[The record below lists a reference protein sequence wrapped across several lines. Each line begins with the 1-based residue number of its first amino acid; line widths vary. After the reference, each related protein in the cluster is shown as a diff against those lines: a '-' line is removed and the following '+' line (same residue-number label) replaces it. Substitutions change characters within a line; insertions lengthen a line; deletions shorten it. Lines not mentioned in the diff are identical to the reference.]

1 MSTWFTGLGTG
12 MKVVVGIA
20 AAAVVGVVGVSA
32 ASAIDGIV
40 SEEMPVPTETET
52 LEPTSEPTKSVYSED
67 EYDSFGEW
75 VSERAHDK
83 QGTGREF
90 GKEIS
95 DAAHEKSGN
104 HTESGDVSEPEDDA
118 DVEVESETGH
128 GKPDKP
134 GKPSKP

>member
-1 MSTWFTGLGTG
+1 MKFVLGLA
-12 MKVVVGIA
+12 I
-20 AAAVVGVVGVSA
+20 AAVVGVAGVGA

-40 SEEMPVPTETET
+40 SEEMPVPSETET
-52 LEPTSEPTKSVYSED
+52 LEPTSEPTKSVYDED

-90 GKEIS
+90 GEEIS

-104 HTESGDVSEPEDDA
+104 HTESEDESDES
-118 DVEVESETGH
+118 EVETETETGG

-134 GKPSKP
+134 GKSDH